1 VISSLPTVAIRDT
14 FNKGPRIISGFPGIS
29 APYRCARDLLA
40 GLVVTARQ
48 CVSCHLPLPP
58 GVVHGTSADCNIAL
72 EKEIA
77 MLKSIVSLHDERDV
91 EPAIPEPVAPS
102 IRLRVAAR

>member
-1 VISSLPTVAIRDT
+1 
-14 FNKGPRIISGFPGIS
+14 
-29 APYRCARDLLA
+29 LLG

-58 GVVHGTSADCNIAL
+58 GVVHGTSADCNTAL

-77 MLKSIVSLHDERDV
+77 KLKSIVSLSLRDESEA
-91 EPAIPEPVAPS
+91 EPAIPEPMAPS
-102 IRLRVAAR
+102 IRLRVASR